1 MWVVAGQ
8 HLRAWFMTIQKPAAK
23 KAQKRCLKG
32 TCKRMPMRAMIAYM
46 KVSRTSN
53 APAGRMRGEN
63 FLILQNW

>member
-1 MWVVAGQ
+1 
-8 HLRAWFMTIQKPAAK
+8 MTIQKPAAK